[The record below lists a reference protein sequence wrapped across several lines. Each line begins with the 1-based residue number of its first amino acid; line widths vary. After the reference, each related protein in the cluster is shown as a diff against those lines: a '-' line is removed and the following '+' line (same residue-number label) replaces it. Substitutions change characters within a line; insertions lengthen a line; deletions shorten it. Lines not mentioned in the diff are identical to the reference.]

1 MELRINDHF
10 WLFSNSN
17 MKYSARPQSSA
28 MILLSTSVL
37 LAWRLTNTFAL
48 ESTNQSVGK
57 FACFPWVATPA
68 SQPASQIR
76 CLELL
81 ILDMKHLP
89 VNTNVQHKLDQSLSV
104 VRSYRTV
111 ILCKWIF
118 STEDQLKCFLE
129 VGESRWPTVEVLQY
143 VATKVDASIMTQ
155 PFLAWKA

>member
-1 MELRINDHF
+1 MTIDQYLCIGEHKSIS
-10 WLFSNSN
+10 WQICVFS
-17 MKYSARPQSSA
+17 
-28 MILLSTSVL
+28 LSCYT
-37 LAWRLTNTFAL
+37 
-48 ESTNQSVGK
+48 
-57 FACFPWVATPA
+57 
-68 SQPASQIR
+68 SQPACQIR

-155 PFLAWKA
+155 PFFSMKSLPVEDLKSF